1 MKATLLVGVAATI
14 PFIIVSRIVQGEE
27 GLALA
32 LVLVLSTFILLSFF
46 VYLHFH
52 RKMKELKAREQWHQ
66 ERPQQVSVDLKFR
79 EKKSVISNVWFILPI
94 IISIGTVF
102 LTLTNYQ
109 SIPSQIPMK
118 YNFSGEVTNWADK
131 SYRSVLALPVVQLFI
146 TLLFLFINTLIAK
159 AKQQIDSANPERSIQ
174 QSLVFRRRWSLFTL
188 LTAIAMVLLFL
199 FIQLS
204 FIFPLNLQLLTIVP
218 LLLTGVVVLGAI
230 FLSFTTGQ
238 GGSRVKV
245 VSGKEKQVI
254 NRDDDK
260 YWKLGQFYFNPN
272 DPAMFLEKRF
282 GVGWTINM
290 ANPLTWV
297 IFVGIVGGAVVL
309 PLWLMN

>member
-1 MKATLLVGVAATI
+1 
-14 PFIIVSRIVQGEE
+14 
-27 GLALA
+27 
-32 LVLVLSTFILLSFF
+32 
-46 VYLHFH
+46 
-52 RKMKELKAREQWHQ
+52 
-66 ERPQQVSVDLKFR
+66 
-79 EKKSVISNVWFILPI
+79 
-94 IISIGTVF
+94 
-102 LTLTNYQ
+102 
-109 SIPSQIPMK
+109 MK